1 MFKNTL
7 IFAMSKFSILLYTVC
22 IFLLS
27 SCAIYTPQFIEG
39 NVIGDNTL
47 LQKRNLHKTFYL
59 IGDAGGSKKGKP
71 TDALVAL
78 KKIIDTV
85 QRKNDYVIFLGD
97 NIYDKGLPKKDAPGR
112 QDAQM
117 KIDAQIDV
125 IKDFKGEVLFIPGN
139 HDWYAGGLS
148 GVKRQEKY
156 IEKALNNSNVFQPEN
171 GCPIKKIAVSNEVTL
186 LILDTQWY
194 LEDWD
199 KHPTINDECDIKTRK
214 EFFLEIE
221 GELKKNNE
229 KTIIIAMHHPMFTN
243 GTHNGNFPVD
253 KHLFPFQSRIP
264 LPGIASLVTQIR
276 SQGGVSPQ
284 DRTNKKYSSLMD
296 RLATLA
302 QDTNKAIFVSGHEH
316 SLQYINHNGIKQ
328 IVSGAGAKQSAASL
342 GGDGLFAYGGQGFAI
357 LNVYD
362 DGSSVVAY
370 YAAINGEPALLFS
383 QEVHPAWQDYDLSM
397 LPTTFKTTTKA
408 TAYDPDET
416 NKGKVYDKFWGTHYR
431 KVYGTEIEVPVVTLD
446 TLMGGFTVD
455 RKGGGHQTR
464 SLRLVSPTGK
474 NYAMRAVKKSA
485 VQFLQS
491 VVFKDNFVQEEFRD
505 TFTEDVITD
514 FYTASH
520 PFASLAVGDLADALE
535 IYHTNPQLV
544 WMPKHPALGKYN
556 ESYGNELYIIEE
568 RPDNGFTDVAS
579 FGKPDKIES
588 TADMLKNIRKDEE
601 YCIDETSYVRARLF
615 DMLLGDWDRHADQW
629 RWARFDENGKK
640 TYKPIPRD
648 RDQIFSNYDG
658 TFLDIIKTLIPSS
671 RMFQEYSG
679 DLKDIKWI
687 NIGGS
692 KLDHALIPNA
702 TLETWTEQALFIKE
716 NLSNEQIEKAFQK
729 LPKEVQTEQL
739 EGVKMKL
746 KQRREKMVDIA
757 TRYYK
762 HLSKLV
768 IIKGTDKDDHFEITR
783 EAGGTRIAVSRIKN
797 GQIAQPFINRL
808 IRSSQTKEVWLYGLD
823 DDDSFRVSGKGKSPV
838 ALRIIGGQNNDKYTI
853 DDGRRVKIYDHK
865 TKPNTIVKKGGA
877 NVSLSN
883 IYTKN
888 TYDIN
893 KTINKV
899 NTILPSIGFNPD
911 DGFIL
916 GLQDSYLIK
925 GFKNNP
931 FHQKHTVKAGYYAA
945 TSGVDA
951 SYQGEFANTFG
962 KWNLLLG
969 GRITSDS
976 YALNFFGFGNETVN
990 LDDDLPLGL
999 DFNRV
1004 RTGQSALQ
1012 LAIVKDN
1019 HYGTRFR
1026 IGAHFKSIEVEDTAG
1041 RFISEEFVMTN
1052 PDIFNRKNFIG
1063 LETGYHYHS
1072 TNNDANPS
1080 RGMLFDL
1087 IVGSTLNLQETDRV
1101 FGYVRPQITFYNA
1114 LTRNKKWVL
1123 KTQAQGHFNI
1133 GNDFEF
1139 YQAATAGA
1147 SSGLRGFRNERFT
1160 GKSALVGS
1168 ADIRYSFN
1176 RVKTGLLPVQLG
1188 LYVGADAGRVWVDGE
1203 DSTLWHNSLG
1213 GGFWINAVDMIKGQ
1227 FGLFNSSDGLR
1238 FNFGLGVS
1246 L

>member
-1 MFKNTL
+1 MPKNTL
-7 IFAMSKFSILLYTVC
+7 IFSMSRFSILLYTLAL
-22 IFLLS
+22 FLLS
-27 SCAIYTPQFIEG
+27 GCATYAPQYL
-39 NVIGDNTL
+39 GDDGLEANTL
-47 LQKRNLHKTFYL
+47 LQKRNPHKTFYL

-71 TDALVAL
+71 ADALVAL
-78 KKIIDTV
+78 KKVLDTA
-85 QRKNDYVIFLGD
+85 QRKEDYVIFLGD
-97 NIYDKGLPKKDAPGR
+97 NIYDKGMPKKDAPKR
-112 QDAQM
+112 QDAQV
-117 KIDAQIDV
+117 KIDAQV
-125 IKDFKGEVLFIPGN
+125 NVVKDFKGEVLFIPGN
-139 HDWYAGGLS
+139 HDWYAGGL
-148 GVKRQEKY
+148 GGLKRQEDY
-156 IEKALNNSNVFQPEN
+156 LEEALNNKNVFQPED
-171 GCPIKKIAVSNEVTL
+171 GCPIEKIDVSNDITL
-186 LILDTQWY
+186 LLLDTQWY

-199 KHPTINDECDIKTRK
+199 EHPTINDECDIKTRK
-214 EFFLEIE
+214 DFFLEIE
-221 GELKKNNE
+221 GEFKKNNE
-229 KTIIIAMHHPMFTN
+229 KTIIVAMHHPMFTN
-243 GTHNGNFPVD
+243 GTHNGKYPID
-253 KHLFPFQSRIP
+253 KHLFPFQSRLP
-264 LPGIASLVTQIR
+264 LPGLASLVTQIR
-276 SQGGVSPQ
+276 SKGGVSIQ

-302 QDTNKAIFVSGHEH
+302 RDTNKAIFVSGHEH
-316 SLQYINHNGIKQ
+316 SLQYLDSDGIKQ
-328 IVSGAGAKQSAASL
+328 IVSGAGAKQSAATL
-342 GGDGLFAYGGQGFAI
+342 GSDGLFAYGGQGFAI
-357 LNVYD
+357 LDIYE
-362 DGSSVVAY
+362 DGSSQVAY
-370 YAAINGEPALLFS
+370 YAARKGEPSLLFS
-383 QEVHPAWQDYDLSM
+383 QEIHPAWKNYDTSK
-397 LPTTFKTTTKA
+397 LPTTFNTTTKA
-408 TAYDPDET
+408 TAYEPNET
-416 NKGKVYDKFWGTHYR
+416 NKGKSHDKFWGVHYR

-464 SLRLVSPTGK
+464 SLRLVSPDGK

-556 ESYGNELYIIEE
+556 ESYGDELYIIEE
-568 RPDNGFTDVAS
+568 RPDNGFIDVAS

-601 YCIDETSYVRARLF
+601 YRMDEAAYVRARLF

-629 RWARFDENGKK
+629 RWARFDKNGKK

-702 TLETWTEQALFIKE
+702 TLALWIDQAQFIKQ
-716 NLSNEQIEKAFQK
+716 NLSDEIIEKAFLK
-729 LPKEVQTEQL
+729 FPKEVQTAQL
-739 EGVKMKL
+739 EDIKAKL
-746 KQRREKMVDIA
+746 KQRREHMVDIA

-762 HLSKLV
+762 HLNKLV
-768 IIKGTDKDDHFEITR
+768 ILKGTDKDDHFEITR
-783 EAGGTRIAVSRIKN
+783 ETAGTRIKISRIKDD
-797 GQIAQPFINRL
+797 QISPPFINRL
-808 IRSSQTKEVWLYGLD
+808 IKPSETKEVWLYGLD
-823 DDDSFRVSGKGKSPV
+823 DDDSFLVSGKGKSPV
-838 ALRIIGGQNNDKYTI
+838 SLRIVGGQNNDKYTI
-853 DDGRRVKIYDHK
+853 NDGRRVKIYDHK
-865 TKPNTIVKKGGA
+865 TKPNIILKKGGA
-877 NVSLSN
+877 NVNLSN

-893 KTINKV
+893 KTINRV
-899 NTILPSIGFNPD
+899 NTVLPSIGFNPD
-911 DGFIL
+911 DGFIF
-916 GLQDSYLIK
+916 GLQDTYLIK

-931 FHQKHTVKAGYYAA
+931 FHQKHTIKAGYYTA
-945 TSGVDA
+945 TSGLDA

-976 YALNFFGFGNETVN
+976 YALNFFGFGNETIN

-1004 RTGQSALQ
+1004 RTGQSELQ

-1019 HYGTRFR
+1019 HYDTRFK
-1026 IGAHFKSIEVEDTAG
+1026 IGAHFRSIEVEDTPG
-1041 RFISEEFVMTN
+1041 RFISEEFGMTN
-1052 PDIFNRKNFIG
+1052 PDFFNRKNFIG
-1063 LETGYHYHS
+1063 IETGYHYHS

-1087 IVGSTLNLQETDRV
+1087 VVGSTLNLQETDRV
-1101 FGYVRPQITFYNA
+1101 FGYVQPQITFYNA

-1147 SSGLRGFRNERFT
+1147 STGLRGFRNQRFT
-1160 GKSALVGS
+1160 GKSAFVGS

-1176 RVKTGLLPVQLG
+1176 RVRTGLLPIQLG
-1188 LYVGADAGRVWVDGE
+1188 LYGGADVGRVWLDGE
-1203 DSTLWHNSLG
+1203 DSTLWHDSLG
-1213 GGFWINAVDMIKGQ
+1213 GGFWVNAVDMISGQ
-1227 FGLFNSSDGLR
+1227 FGLFSSDDGLR
-1238 FNFGLGVS
+1238 VNFGFGVQ